1 MYFYDPKELAPGVRT
16 RTFWGENTL
25 LSIGKL
31 DACSEVPHHTHPH
44 KQARMMVAGES
55 KLLKPGGVDIIA
67 GSVENLALSASSS
80 ARALDIFSSVRQ
92 EFKY

>member
-1 MYFYDPKELAPGVRT
+1 MRT

-44 KQARMMVAGES
+44 KQARMMVEGELEMMVAGES